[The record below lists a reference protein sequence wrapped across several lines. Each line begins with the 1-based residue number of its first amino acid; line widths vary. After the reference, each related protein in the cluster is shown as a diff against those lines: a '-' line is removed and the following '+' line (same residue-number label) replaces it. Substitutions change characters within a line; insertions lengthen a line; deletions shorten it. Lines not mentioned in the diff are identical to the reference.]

1 MFQLNAVE
9 VANLRCQIGTSRTD
23 AHGGRRYAPYAFTEQ
38 GIAMLSSVLRS
49 QRAVQ
54 VNVAIMRAF
63 LQLRTML
70 ASHEE
75 LKRKID
81 EMEKRYD
88 AKFQSVFAT
97 LRQMLETPV
106 PSKKQIG
113 FHATVAVRE
122 PRK

>member
-1 MFQLNAVE
+1 M
-9 VANLRCQIGTSRTD
+9 
-23 AHGGRRYAPYAFTEQ
+23 RYLPYAFTEQ
-38 GIAMLSSVLRS
+38 GIVMLSSFLRS

-54 VNVAIMRAF
+54 VNIVIMRAF

-75 LKRKID
+75 LRRKID

-97 LRQMLETPV
+97 LRHMLETPV
-106 PSKKQIG
+106 PSKNQIE
-113 FHATVAVRE
+113 FHAAATSRRVR
-122 PRK
+122 R